1 MPVYNGERYLAVA
14 LESIARQFCSD
25 IQVIVVDDGST
36 DRTRSILNDFRHRIP
51 LEVIS
56 HGRLGNWVAV
66 TNLALSH
73 AQGRYACLLHQDDL
87 WLDGRV
93 RAVKS
98 LVKDYPNVDLF
109 LHPAWLV
116 DQTGKRLAM
125 WRSPFGNGSKLLE
138 PNTALQHLLVQNS
151 VPIVAPFFRRQAALQ
166 VGGLDEDL
174 WLTADWDFW
183 LKLASRGP
191 TFYSSQPLSAF
202 RVHATSLTEV
212 RSANLGDYRRQL
224 ELVLD
229 KHLPDWDV
237 AGPVKETVSKRA
249 RFSVEVNAML
259 ASVAKGRLTG
269 LMTVISSGMKIGP
282 KNLYHYFK
290 DSRVAERVFS
300 RLRARAG
307 L

>member
-1 MPVYNGERYLAVA
+1 MPVYNGERYLAAALDSVA
-14 LESIARQFCSD
+14 DQFCPD

-36 DRTRSILNDFRHRIP
+36 DRTRSILNDFRQRIP
-51 LEVIS
+51 IEVIS

-73 AQGRYACLLHQDDL
+73 AHGKYACLLHHDDL
-87 WLDGRV
+87 WLDGRIKAMKNLV
-93 RAVKS
+93 R
-98 LVKDYPNVDLF
+98 DYPTVDLF
-109 LHPAWLV
+109 LQPAWLV
-116 DQTGKRLAM
+116 DQTGKRLAI
-125 WRSPFGNGSKLLE
+125 WRSPFGSGDKLLE

-151 VPIVAPFFRRQAALQ
+151 IPIVAPFFRRQAALQ

-174 WLTADWDFW
+174 WHTADWDFW
-183 LKLASRGP
+183 LKLASRGL

-229 KHLPDWDV
+229 KHLPGWDV
-237 AGPVKETVSKRA
+237 AGSVKKAVSKRA
-249 RFSVEVNAML
+249 RFSIEVNVTL
-259 ASVAKGRLTG
+259 ASLANRRLTG
-269 LMTVISSGMKIGP
+269 LMYLISSCIKIGP
-282 KNLYHYFK
+282 KNLFHYLK

-300 RLRARAG
+300 RLRARVG